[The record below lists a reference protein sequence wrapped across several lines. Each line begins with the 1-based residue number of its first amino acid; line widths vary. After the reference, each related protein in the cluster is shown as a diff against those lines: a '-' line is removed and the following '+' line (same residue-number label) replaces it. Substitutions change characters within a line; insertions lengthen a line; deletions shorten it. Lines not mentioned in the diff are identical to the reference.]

1 MKNKK
6 QKFGQYMT
14 PEIIANFM
22 VSLIEHNKTAKCLE
36 PTCGNCIFLKELK
49 TQNFKNIKAYEI
61 DKSIINKDFKVI
73 NKSFISAN
81 IKEKFDVIIGN
92 PPYIRWKNL
101 EENLKEELSHF
112 ELWQKYCNKLCD
124 YSLPFI
130 LKSVEL
136 LEENGE
142 LIFITPDYWF
152 STTHAKNTRNYLLE
166 KGYIKEIYHF
176 NETPIFEKVN
186 ISFVIFKFVKSKSN
200 THKIAVTKY
209 FSKKKLNAEII
220 SKIKSDSPEIEQIT
234 IPQFK
239 PDTKWILEK
248 EDKLQEINKYET
260 YCNDKKLNDFC
271 EIANGLVSGLDKAF
285 VCPEKINST
294 EKEKV
299 IKVIKA
305 KNIKPYYFTDF
316 AEYFILNDEIKDEKK
331 LKNKFPNFYAKLKTN
346 KEKLTQRY
354 NYNKE
359 LSYWEWAF
367 LRNYKLFKSQKQ
379 RIFVPCKERI
389 TNKNQFRFAIANETF
404 YPTQDVTT
412 IFKKENT
419 QESLE
424 YITALLNSKYVFNWL
439 IYNGIKKGD
448 IVEFSKKPLTTI
460 PYRKIIFSNTEEKE
474 IHNTITTLVKEYQK
488 TKDSNLLT
496 QIDNQFDKLLQ

>member
-1 MKNKK
+1 MTNKK

-14 PEIIANFM
+14 PEIITDFM
-22 VSLIEHNKTAKCLE
+22 VNLIEHNKDAKCLE
-36 PTCGNCIFLKELK
+36 PTCGNGAFLKELK
-49 TQNFKNIKAYEI
+49 KQNFKNITAYEI
-61 DKSIINKDFKVI
+61 DKNIINKEFKVI
-73 NKSFISAN
+73 NKSFISTN

-101 EENLKEELSHF
+101 EDNLKEELSHF

-124 YSLPFI
+124 YSLAFI

-152 STTHAKNTRNYLLE
+152 STTHAKNTRNYLL
-166 KGYIKEIYHF
+166 KNGYIKEIYYF
-176 NETPIFEKVN
+176 NETPIFENVN
-186 ISFVIFKFVKSKSN
+186 ISFVIFKFIKN
-200 THKIAVTKY
+200 TKTKNIISVTKY
-209 FSKKKLNAEII
+209 FSKKKLNAETL
-220 SKIKSDSPEIEQIT
+220 SKIKTNSSDIKQIT

-248 EDKLQEINKYET
+248 ENKLQEINKYET
-260 YCNDKKLNDFC
+260 YCNNKKLNEFC

-285 VCPEKINST
+285 VCPEKMNSA
-294 EKEKV
+294 EKEKT

-305 KNIKPYYFTDF
+305 KDITQYYFTQYT
-316 AEYFILNDEIKDEKK
+316 EYFILNDQIKEEKELQK
-331 LKNKFPNFYAKLKTN
+331 KYPNIYAKLQTH
-346 KEKLTQRY
+346 KEKLEKRY

-359 LSYWEWAF
+359 LNYWEWAF
-367 LRNYKLFKSQKQ
+367 LRNYNLFKSDTQ

-412 IFKKENT
+412 ILKKEKT
-419 QESLE
+419 EEKIE

-439 IYNGIKKGD
+439 IYNGVKKGD
-448 IVEFSKKPLTTI
+448 IIEFSKKPLTTI
-460 PYRKIIFSNTEEKE
+460 PYRKIDFSNKKEKE
-474 IHNTITTLVKEYQK
+474 IHDTIVTLVKQYQK
-488 TKDSNLLT
+488 TKDTNLLT
-496 QIDNQFDKLLQ
+496 QIDNQFDKLLH